1 MEIEQTIIAWL
12 EAHSVALSLQ
22 HVPGRAAFLA
32 HAGLHELQNAIHLEG
47 SALVF
52 CGNLLGVLAS
62 YGALADGRDPVVA
75 LFDAAKTMVGA
86 DKRAECDALIAQ
98 WRQRPPEERRPRPAD
113 APRHPSQTFAS
124 GGGAMN
130 SAQDHAVA
138 NQYNTYNGVSPE
150 LFAEYVKKL
159 ALTEEIVQRF
169 FTILEQRQTPRD
181 EWDRKLQEIA
191 AQYKEL
197 LQRLEFVQSE
207 DPRVLELKA
216 QARQAIEAG
225 RFDEAETRLK
235 QAEARDLRA
244 IEQLEAAAQK
254 RRISAAET
262 NADNARLQ
270 RLQLRYAHAADY
282 WRQAAKLL
290 PEGEKQKRAFYL
302 IAAGNDFDRIARY
315 ADALLLF
322 EQSLAIYQEIGD
334 QEGEGVARN
343 NIGNIYR
350 VRGDYD
356 TALRYFEQSLVIC
369 REIGNKEGEG
379 ATLNNLSQIYDVRGD
394 YATALTY
401 LEQSLAIQR
410 KIGDRDGEGTTL
422 NNLSQIYDALGDYA
436 TALTYLEQSLAIRR
450 EIGDKAGEGTTLSNI
465 GAIYHAQSEYATA
478 LTYLEQ
484 SLAISRE
491 IGDKAGEAT
500 RLNNIALIFKARDD
514 YATALANYEKSLAI
528 SREIGNKESEATT
541 LNNLSQIYDMQGN
554 YAKAFMYLTE
564 SLAIHLELGNRAM
577 QGTTLHNLGMLYRET
592 GQIDEARRYLQDA
605 LTIFE
610 EIGSPTADD
619 TRQELEMLT
628 LVEKFKTFF
637 RELTL

>member
-12 EAHSVALSLQ
+12 EAHSVALNLQ

-98 WRQRPPEERRPRPAD
+98 WRQRPPEERK
-113 APRHPSQTFAS
+113 PRHPSQTFAS

-159 ALTEEIVQRF
+159 ALTEEIVERF

-197 LQRLEFVQSE
+197 LRRLEFVQSE

-254 RRISAAET
+254 RRRDERRQRPLAAHSI
-262 NADNARLQ
+262 ALCPRRRL
-270 RLQLRYAHAADY
+270 LAAS
-282 WRQAAKLL
+282 RKTLAGKRTAK
-290 PEGEKQKRAFYL
+290 
-302 IAAGNDFDRIARY
+302 
-315 ADALLLF
+315 
-322 EQSLAIYQEIGD
+322 
-334 QEGEGVARN
+334 
-343 NIGNIYR
+343 
-350 VRGDYD
+350 
-356 TALRYFEQSLVIC
+356 
-369 REIGNKEGEG
+369 
-379 ATLNNLSQIYDVRGD
+379 
-394 YATALTY
+394 
-401 LEQSLAIQR
+401 
-410 KIGDRDGEGTTL
+410 
-422 NNLSQIYDALGDYA
+422 
-436 TALTYLEQSLAIRR
+436 
-450 EIGDKAGEGTTLSNI
+450 
-465 GAIYHAQSEYATA
+465 
-478 LTYLEQ
+478 
-484 SLAISRE
+484 
-491 IGDKAGEAT
+491 T
-500 RLNNIALIFKARDD
+500 RLL
-514 YATALANYEKSLAI
+514 
-528 SREIGNKESEATT
+528 SE
-541 LNNLSQIYDMQGN
+541 
-554 YAKAFMYLTE
+554 
-564 SLAIHLELGNRAM
+564 
-577 QGTTLHNLGMLYRET
+577 
-592 GQIDEARRYLQDA
+592 
-605 LTIFE
+605 
-610 EIGSPTADD
+610 
-619 TRQELEMLT
+619 
-628 LVEKFKTFF
+628 
-637 RELTL
+637 

>member
-1 MEIEQTIIAWL
+1 MEVEQTIIAWL
-12 EAHSVALSLQ
+12 EAHSVALNLQ

-32 HAGLHELQNAIHLEG
+32 HAGLHELQNNIHLEG

-98 WRQRPPEERRPRPAD
+98 WRQRPPEERKPRPAD

-130 SAQDHAVA
+130 IAQDHAIA

-159 ALTEEIVQRF
+159 ALTEEIVERF

-181 EWDRKLQEIA
+181 EWGRKLQEIA

-270 RLQLRYAHAADY
+270 EIQLRYAAAADY

-290 PEGEKQKRAFYL
+290 PESEQQKRAFCL
-302 IAAGNDFDRIARY
+302 NEAGYDFDRIARY
-315 ADALLLF
+315 ADALPLY
-322 EQSLAIYQEIGD
+322 EQSLAI
-334 QEGEGVARN
+334 
-343 NIGNIYR
+343 
-350 VRGDYD
+350 
-356 TALRYFEQSLVIC
+356 C
-369 REIGNKEGEG
+369 
-379 ATLNNLSQIYDVRGD
+379 
-394 YATALTY
+394 
-401 LEQSLAIQR
+401 
-410 KIGDRDGEGTTL
+410 
-422 NNLSQIYDALGDYA
+422 
-436 TALTYLEQSLAIRR
+436 R
-450 EIGDKAGEGTTLSNI
+450 EIGDKAGEGATLNNLATTAYA
-465 GAIYHAQSEYATA
+465 GGDYATA

-491 IGDKAGEAT
+491 IGDIAGMCAT
-500 RLNNIALIFKARDD
+500 LFNIGHIHRQNREFPQAMTAWMTVYQLAKPRNIAQ
-514 YATALANYEKSLAI
+514 ALGALKNLAEHIGFPNGLDGWERLVSQMEKSGA
-528 SREIGNKESEATT
+528 A
-541 LNNLSQIYDMQGN
+541 
-554 YAKAFMYLTE
+554 
-564 SLAIHLELGNRAM
+564 
-577 QGTTLHNLGMLYRET
+577 
-592 GQIDEARRYLQDA
+592 
-605 LTIFE
+605 
-610 EIGSPTADD
+610 
-619 TRQELEMLT
+619 
-628 LVEKFKTFF
+628 
-637 RELTL
+637 

>member
-1 MEIEQTIIAWL
+1 MPKTMAIEQTIIAWL
-12 EAHSVALSLQ
+12 EAHSVALNLQ

-86 DKRAECDALIAQ
+86 DKRTECDALIAQ
-98 WRQRPPEERRPRPAD
+98 WRQRPPEERKPRPAD

-130 SAQDHAVA
+130 SAQDRAIA
-138 NQYNTYNGVSPE
+138 NQYNTYYGVSPE

-159 ALTEEIVQRF
+159 ALTEETVERF
-169 FTILEQRQTPRD
+169 FTILEQRQVPRD

-254 RRISAAET
+254 RRLSAAET

-270 RLQLRYAHAADY
+270 RIQLRYANAADY

-290 PEGEKQKRAFYL
+290 PEGEKQDRAFYL
-302 IAAGNDFDRIARY
+302 NEAGYDFDRIARY
-315 ADALLLF
+315 ADALPLY
-322 EQSLAIYQEIGD
+322 EQSLAIQREIGD
-334 QEGEGVARN
+334 KA
-343 NIGNIYR
+343 
-350 VRGDYD
+350 
-356 TALRYFEQSLVIC
+356 
-369 REIGNKEGEG
+369 GEG
-379 ATLNNLSQIYDVRGD
+379 ATLNNLSQIFKARGD

-401 LEQSLAIQR
+401 LEQSM
-410 KIGDRDGEGTTL
+410 
-422 NNLSQIYDALGDYA
+422 
-436 TALTYLEQSLAIRR
+436 AIRR
-450 EIGDKAGEGTTLSNI
+450 EIGDIAGMCATLFNMGHIHIQNNDVPQALSAWVTVYRLAQPIHLAQALDALKNLAEHI
-465 GAIYHAQSEYATA
+465 GLPDGLDGWE
-478 LTYLEQ
+478 
-484 SLAISRE
+484 
-491 IGDKAGEAT
+491 
-500 RLNNIALIFKARDD
+500 RLVRQM
-514 YATALANYEKSLAI
+514 EKS
-528 SREIGNKESEATT
+528 
-541 LNNLSQIYDMQGN
+541 
-554 YAKAFMYLTE
+554 
-564 SLAIHLELGNRAM
+564 
-577 QGTTLHNLGMLYRET
+577 
-592 GQIDEARRYLQDA
+592 DA
-605 LTIFE
+605 
-610 EIGSPTADD
+610 A
-619 TRQELEMLT
+619 
-628 LVEKFKTFF
+628 
-637 RELTL
+637 

>member
-1 MEIEQTIIAWL
+1 MEVEQTIIAWL
-12 EAHSVALSLQ
+12 EAHSVALNLQ

-75 LFDAAKTMVGA
+75 LFDAAKTMVGE

-98 WRQRPPEERRPRPAD
+98 WRQRPPEERKPRPAD

-130 SAQDHAVA
+130 IAQDHAIA
-138 NQYNTYNGVSPE
+138 NQYNTYNGVPPE

-159 ALTEEIVQRF
+159 ALTEESVQRF

-181 EWDRKLQEIA
+181 ECDRKLQEIA

-270 RLQLRYAHAADY
+270 RIQLRYAHAADY

-290 PEGEKQKRAFYL
+290 PESEQQKRAFYL
-302 IAAGNDFDRIARY
+302 SEAGADFYRIARY
-315 ADALLLF
+315 ADALPLF
-322 EQSLAIYQEIGD
+322 EQSLAI
-334 QEGEGVARN
+334 
-343 NIGNIYR
+343 
-350 VRGDYD
+350 
-356 TALRYFEQSLVIC
+356 C
-369 REIGNKEGEG
+369 REIGDKAGEG
-379 ATLNNLSQIYDVRGD
+379 ATLNNLSQIYDARGD
-394 YATALTY
+394 
-401 LEQSLAIQR
+401 
-410 KIGDRDGEGTTL
+410 
-422 NNLSQIYDALGDYA
+422 
-436 TALTYLEQSLAIRR
+436 
-450 EIGDKAGEGTTLSNI
+450 
-465 GAIYHAQSEYATA
+465 YATA

-491 IGDKAGEAT
+491 IGDKAGEGT
-500 RLNNIALIFKARDD
+500 TLNNLAGIARARGD
-514 YATALANYEKSLAI
+514 YATALTYLEQSVAI
-528 SREIGNKESEATT
+528 QREIGDIAGMCATLFNIGHIHRQNREFPQAMT
-541 LNNLSQIYDMQGN
+541 AWMTVYQ
-554 YAKAFMYLTE
+554 
-564 SLAIHLELGNRAM
+564 LANPRNIAQAL
-577 QGTTLHNLGMLYRET
+577 
-592 GQIDEARRYLQDA
+592 DA
-605 LTIFE
+605 LKNLAE
-610 EIGSPTADD
+610 HIGLPDGLDGWERLVSQMEKSDAAWGVQSNAPTFAAASS
-619 TRQELEMLT
+619 RQGRPRIVRQFIGGNASAGNMATCACSRRFMPAHKWAGYSRASLT
-628 LVEKFKTFF
+628 GRRRVRRRAIVVAVETHGRASLRGRRDVSISFPLFYKRITV
-637 RELTL
+637 

>member
-98 WRQRPPEERRPRPAD
+98 WRQRPPEERK
-113 APRHPSQTFAS
+113 PRHPSQTFAS

-130 SAQDHAVA
+130 IAQDHAIA

-197 LQRLEFVQSE
+197 LRRLEFVQSE

-254 RRISAAET
+254 RRVSAAET

-270 RLQLRYAHAADY
+270 RLQLRYAAAADY

-290 PEGEKQKRAFYL
+290 PESEQQKRAFYL
-302 IAAGNDFDRIARY
+302 NEAGADFYRIARY
-315 ADALLLF
+315 ADALPLF
-322 EQSLAIYQEIGD
+322 EQSLAIWREIGD
-334 QEGEGVARN
+334 KA
-343 NIGNIYR
+343 
-350 VRGDYD
+350 
-356 TALRYFEQSLVIC
+356 
-369 REIGNKEGEG
+369 GEG
-379 ATLNNLSQIYDVRGD
+379 ATLNNLSLIYHDRGD

-401 LEQSLAIQR
+401 LEQSVAIPPRSWKQS
-410 KIGDRDGEGTTL
+410 DG
-422 NNLSQIYDALGDYA
+422 
-436 TALTYLEQSLAIRR
+436 
-450 EIGDKAGEGTTLSNI
+450 
-465 GAIYHAQSEYATA
+465 
-478 LTYLEQ
+478 
-484 SLAISRE
+484 
-491 IGDKAGEAT
+491 
-500 RLNNIALIFKARDD
+500 RDD
-514 YATALANYEKSLAI
+514 AE
-528 SREIGNKESEATT
+528 
-541 LNNLSQIYDMQGN
+541 
-554 YAKAFMYLTE
+554 
-564 SLAIHLELGNRAM
+564 
-577 QGTTLHNLGMLYRET
+577 
-592 GQIDEARRYLQDA
+592 
-605 LTIFE
+605 
-610 EIGSPTADD
+610 
-619 TRQELEMLT
+619 
-628 LVEKFKTFF
+628 
-637 RELTL
+637 